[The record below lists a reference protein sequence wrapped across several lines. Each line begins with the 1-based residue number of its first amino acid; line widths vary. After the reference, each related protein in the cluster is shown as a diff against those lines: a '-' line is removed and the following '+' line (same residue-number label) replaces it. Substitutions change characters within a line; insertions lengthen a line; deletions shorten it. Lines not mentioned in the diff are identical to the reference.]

1 MAITRELTAREI
13 DTLRWW
19 RDWKETNNES
29 FARLIFDKHRYLVLK
44 GGGGSG
50 KSVFAARYVM
60 ERATTEPGQRVLVI
74 RKVKEDIRESCFELL
89 KDTAQQYYPES
100 VSFIPRGKS
109 SPMYILLKNGSEI
122 LFVGLNDAER
132 LKSIKDITMIW
143 IEEASEITR
152 DDFNQLN
159 IRLRTPY
166 RWHLKMIL
174 SFNPVSLKHWLK
186 ARFFDARDPDACI
199 HESTYKDNRFLPEEQ
214 KRILEGFR
222 DTDPYYYQVY
232 CLGQWGVTGR
242 TVFQAARLSGRLEEL
257 RQETAKT
264 GTFTCVMEEGGS
276 GYTALGIRSWKFT
289 EDEPGGTAGPVTV
302 YREPVT
308 GRPYVIGGDTAG
320 DGSDWFAAQVLDNI
334 TGEQVAVL
342 HSRYD
347 EDEYAR
353 QVYCLGKYYNDA
365 LIAIET
371 NFSTYPVKI
380 LEKMGYRKLFI
391 REVEDEYTGRM
402 RPSFGFRT
410 DMRTRPVI
418 IAGLVEALR
427 DHAELLHDERTIQEL
442 LTFTRNQDGR
452 AEAEAGAHDD
462 LVMSLAIAW
471 YARPQQDMTVRME
484 DVAKKRRWTEDMWED
499 YRNASEEMQRMML
512 RNWGEP
518 E

>member
-1 MAITRELTAREI
+1 MAITRELTAQEI

-19 RDWKETNNES
+19 RDWKRSNNDS
-29 FARLIFDKHRYLVLK
+29 FARLIFDRHRYLVLK

-50 KSVFAARYVM
+50 KSVFAARYVL
-60 ERATTEPGQRVLVI
+60 ERASTEPGQRVLVI

-89 KDTAQQYYPES
+89 KNTAEQYYAES
-100 VSFIPRGKS
+100 IAFIPRGKS
-109 SPMYILLKNGSEI
+109 SQMYIRLRNGSEI
-122 LFVGLNDAER
+122 LFVGLDDAER
-132 LKSIKDITMIW
+132 LKSITDITMIW

-152 DDFNQLN
+152 EDFNQLN
-159 IRLRTPY
+159 IRLRTPF

-186 ARFFDARDPDACI
+186 ARFFDVRDPDACI
-199 HESTYKDNRFLPEEQ
+199 HESTYRDNRFLPEEQ
-214 KRILEGFR
+214 KKVLEGFK
-222 DTDPYYYQVY
+222 DTDQYFYQVY
-232 CLGQWGVTGR
+232 CLGQWGVTGN
-242 TVFQAARLSGRLEEL
+242 TVFRANQLSVRLEEL
-257 RQETAKT
+257 RQEARKT
-264 GTFTCVMEEGGS
+264 GSFT
-276 GYTALGIRSWKFT
+276 YTQDGLKVSDAKFA
-289 EDEPGGTAGPVTV
+289 EDEAGSVTI

-342 HSRYD
+342 HSKYD

-353 QVYCLGKYYNDA
+353 QLYCLGMKYNEA
-365 LIAIET
+365 LIGVET

-380 LEKMGYRKLFI
+380 LEKMGYRRLYI

-410 DMRTRPVI
+410 DIRTRPVI

-427 DHAELLHDERTIQEL
+427 DHAGLLHDEKTIQEL

-471 YARPQQDMTVRME
+471 YIRPQQDMTVRVSA
-484 DVAKKRRWTEDMWED
+484 VAKKRNWTADMWED
-499 YRNASEEMQRMML
+499 YRAASEEMQRMML
-512 RNWGEP
+512 RDWGEP

>member
-1 MAITRELTAREI
+1 MPITRELTAQEI

-19 RDWKETNNES
+19 RDWKASNNEK
-29 FARLIFDKHRYLVLK
+29 FAPLIFDKHRYLVLK

-50 KSVFAARYVM
+50 KSVFAGRYVL
-60 ERATTEPGQRVLVI
+60 ERCTTEPGHRWLVL
-74 RKVKEDIRESCFELL
+74 RKVARTIRHSCFDQL
-89 KDTAQQYYPES
+89 KEQARTYYPDCIEY
-100 VSFIPRGKS
+100 IPRGES
-109 SPMYILLKNGSEI
+109 GDMYINFRNGSRI
-122 LFVGLNDAER
+122 LFAGLDDAEK
-132 LKSIKDITMIW
+132 LKSIFDITGIW

-152 DDFNQLN
+152 EDFNQMD
-159 IRLRTPY
+159 IRLRTVFP
-166 RWHLKMIL
+166 WHLKMIL

-186 ARFFDARDPDACI
+186 ARFFDMKDPDARI
-199 HESTYKDNRFLPEEQ
+199 HESTYRDNRFLQEEQ

-232 CLGQWGVTGR
+232 CLGQWGVTGN
-242 TVFQAARLSGRLEEL
+242 TVFRANQLSARLEEL
-257 RQETAKT
+257 RQEEQKT
-264 GTFTCVMEEGGS
+264 GSFT
-276 GYTALGIRSWKFT
+276 YTADGLSLKDRKFQ
-289 EDEPGGTAGPVTV
+289 EDERGSVTV
-302 YREPVT
+302 YREPET

-342 HSRYD
+342 HSKYD

-353 QVYCLGKYYNDA
+353 QLYCLGMKYNEA
-365 LIAIET
+365 LIGVET

-380 LEKMGYRKLFI
+380 LEKMGYRRLYI

-410 DMRTRPVI
+410 DVRTRPVI

-427 DHAELLHDERTIQEL
+427 DHAGLLHDEKTIQEL

-471 YARPQQDMTVRME
+471 YIRPQQDMTVRVSA
-484 DVAKKRRWTEDMWED
+484 VAEKRRWTADMWED
-499 YRNASEEMQRMML
+499 YRAASEEMQRMML
-512 RNWGEP
+512 RDWGEP